1 MIDRH
6 FYTMNCTA
14 VQPRL
19 STLSLLTDNFL
30 IVSLRY
36 LITVFPW
43 VLPHTWQLIVILNGK
58 HQTYHQSRQ
67 KQTSTSRPDARRR
80 QTNKLTAGIWS
91 VNHRGQQTG
100 ASLSHRPVFS
110 LHLIW
115 TVSSLCLFC
124 IIDMRRLLRPPQSPS
139 QSDRDHVTNS
149 GYSGRISVLYILH
162 MTSFFRDD
170 FIH

>member
-1 MIDRH
+1 MIDGD
-6 FYTMNCTA
+6 FCA
-14 VQPRL
+14 VLPPGRASNPQ
-19 STLSLLTDNFL
+19 TDNFL

-149 GYSGRISVLYILH
+149 GYSGRISVFYILH